1 MNKILTY
8 RNKCN
13 YCGNKFLKSIST
25 LLHKVKYL
33 YNLQVFLFLKTFY
46 LFFISKNFKVQYTLG
61 NDKNQKFRKEREWTR
76 KEIEHP

>member
-25 LLHKVKYL
+25 LLNKVKYL
-33 YNLQVFLFLKTFY
+33 HNLQV
-46 LFFISKNFKVQYTLG
+46 FFISKNFKVQYTL
-61 NDKNQKFRKEREWTR
+61 
-76 KEIEHP
+76 